1 MCEIYNQKFEKSL
14 IEYLMV
20 ALGKILIF
28 SGLEKIL
35 DKLSYKYEGSSGLVP
50 YQNFEGIL

>member
-20 ALGKILIF
+20 TLGKRFIF
-28 SGLEKIL
+28 SGLDFFL
-35 DKLSYKYEGSSGLVP
+35 DKLSHKYEGSSGVVP
-50 YQNFEGIL
+50 YKNFEGIL